1 MLRENWRLIVA
12 AILFAKA
19 AVATFSI
26 SPFLIGGYIDSLGF
40 SARQAGQV
48 LSVEIFSLA
57 ISNALAFFW
66 INRVSYRVCAQYLLL
81 LLIALNISCI
91 FASSFHMLL
100 FQRSLIGLVEG
111 ALLALGF
118 GLLSNT
124 LKPNRNFGFY
134 FAISLLIGA
143 ANVQVLPVFVEKFGA
158 SGLFVNLSLYSLT
171 ALAGLFWAHYSARA
185 FDVVSVGEDSGQKS
199 ADGNS
204 GTQLSIAFP
213 MVPLLF
219 LLLANYL
226 YFVGQ
231 GAVWSFL
238 ERLGLQFQLDLVVI
252 ANALSLSLVAGVL
265 GGATAGWLDLKFG
278 RVLPLM
284 VAIGMA
290 ILSTVVLWSEPGW
303 IAFTIAVCLFNYG
316 NNLGHAYI
324 LGFAANIDKSA
335 RLTVLSGALHTGG
348 QATGPL
354 MAGLMVVQ
362 PDFSPVLILGF
373 ATFIA
378 TIILFVLAAVLGRKA
393 NISMTEEAV

>member
-1 MLRENWRLIVA
+1 MGEPVGCFKYNCGA
-12 AILFAKA
+12 E
-19 AVATFSI
+19 
-26 SPFLIGGYIDSLGF
+26 DSEQKEADKDSG
-40 SARQAGQV
+40 AQ
-48 LSVEIFSLA
+48 LSVTSP
-57 ISNALAFFW
+57 
-66 INRVSYRVCAQYLLL
+66 VLL
-81 LLIALNISCI
+81 
-91 FASSFHMLL
+91 
-100 FQRSLIGLVEG
+100 
-111 ALLALGF
+111 
-118 GLLSNT
+118 
-124 LKPNRNFGFY
+124 
-134 FAISLLIGA
+134 
-143 ANVQVLPVFVEKFGA
+143 
-158 SGLFVNLSLYSLT
+158 
-171 ALAGLFWAHYSARA
+171 
-185 FDVVSVGEDSGQKS
+185 
-199 ADGNS
+199 
-204 GTQLSIAFP
+204 
-213 MVPLLF
+213 LLF

-231 GAVWSFL
+231 GAVGSFL

-303 IAFTIAVCLFNYG
+303 LAFTIAVCLFNYG